1 MVLEESCGMT
11 GCHDRSSAILD
22 LVSPGV
28 QARLLDKASTTSICK
43 DRVFIDGE
51 GGASLLI
58 DKLDSA
64 PPCGSPMPLI
74 GMLSTADRTC
84 LEDWVEEL
92 GSGN

>member
-1 MVLEESCGMT
+1 MT

-28 QARLLDKASTTSICK
+28 QARLLDKASTSATCRP
-43 DRVFIDGE
+43 RVFIDGN

-74 GMLSTADRTC
+74 GMLNTADRTC
-84 LEDWVEEL
+84 LADWVEEL
-92 GSGN
+92 GGGI